1 MTLVFDGHNDVLSR
15 LWRAGGDPVTKFED
29 DAGHINASACKAGGF
44 AGGFFAIYAPA
55 QRQTTDKSLFQDGQ
69 LEEPLP
75 DALEPGWALT
85 ATMAQAGVAR
95 RLADAGHIEIVTTGH
110 ALHSAFEG
118 DRLACLLHL
127 EGADGLDEDLL
138 ALDALYA
145 AGLRSLGPVWSRPNR
160 FAHGVPFA
168 HKRTGDTG
176 PGLTDDGYRLV
187 RRCAELGILLD
198 VSHITMAGFWDIA
211 ELGLPVVATHSNA
224 WSLCRSSRNLT
235 ADQLRAIRESG
246 GIVGLNFEPAFL
258 SETGWQTGNA
268 TLQDAIAQLEALLD
282 ALGEDHVAFGSD
294 FDGARL
300 PQGIASAADLP
311 LLVKAMEDAGYGTE
325 LITKVCHG
333 NWLRFLA
340 AHFERRPA
348 ADPSA

>member
-1 MTLVFDGHNDVLSR
+1 MTPVFDGHNDVLSR
-15 LWRAGGDPVTKFED
+15 LWRAGGDPVATFQD
-29 DAGHINASACKAGGF
+29 TAGHINASACKAGGF

-55 QRQTTDKSLFQDGQ
+55 QRQRTDMSLFEDGQ

-75 DALEPGWALT
+75 DALDPGWALT

-95 RLADAGHIEIVTTGH
+95 RLADAGHLNIVTSGA
-110 ALHSAFEG
+110 ALRDTFQGEA
-118 DRLACLLHL
+118 LTCILHL

-176 PGLTDDGYRLV
+176 PGLTEDGHRLV

-198 VSHITMAGFWDIA
+198 VSHITEAGFWDIA
-211 ELGLPVVATHSNA
+211 KLGLPVVATHSNA
-224 WSLCRSSRNLT
+224 WSLCQSSRNLT
-235 ADQLRAIRESG
+235 AEQLHAIGDSG
-246 GIVGLNFEPAFL
+246 GMVGLNFEPAFL
-258 SETGWQTGNA
+258 SETGWQTGQA
-268 TLQDAIAQLEALLD
+268 SLDDAIAQLD
-282 ALGEDHVAFGSD
+282 ALIAAVGEDHVALGSD

-300 PQGIASAADLP
+300 PQGMASAADLP
-311 LLVKAMEDAGYGTE
+311 VLVGAMDRAGFGAE
-325 LITKVCHG
+325 LISKICHG

-340 AHFERRPA
+340 AHLDSRPPA
-348 ADPSA
+348 